1 LDSEPFSGVHKR
13 MTESP
18 KTQVEKK
25 SPRSNKDKQDSS
37 PPKKI
42 SGIKVVTEPSKQVL
56 NDRQLVDYRNHR
68 EKMIRWVLNIGKN
81 PSKAKGYAVSTAEKR
96 LERIDRFYRW
106 IWEQEGYT
114 TQIIKEHGDDYVRE
128 LVYSDYTEKY
138 KANMVCALKTLYK
151 WLEENWEPEFDF
163 SPNTDASNPREYL
176 TRDERKE
183 IREIALEYKSIP
195 SYSNLSRSER
205 EQWKTHLAQ
214 RFRKPREDIIK
225 EDWERANSWK
235 IPSLVWVSL
244 DAGLRPVEVER
255 ATVDW
260 VDIDN
265 QVLRIPKE
273 ESSKNTDN
281 WVVALRSR
289 TVKALEMWLNERE
302 NYSKYDNEDTIWL
315 TREGNPYQSQS
326 LRYLL
331 HNLCEEANIPINNRR
346 MSWYA
351 IRHSTGTGMANE
363 RGLAAAQQQL
373 RHKSQQTTM
382 KYDQA
387 PVEDRKEALDH
398 MG

>member
-1 LDSEPFSGVHKR
+1 VKELAFD
-13 MTESP
+13 
-18 KTQVEKK
+18 
-25 SPRSNKDKQDSS
+25 
-37 PPKKI
+37 
-42 SGIKVVTEPSKQVL
+42 
-56 NDRQLVDYRNHR
+56 NH
-68 EKMIRWVLNIGKN
+68 
-81 PSKAKGYAVSTAEKR
+81 S
-96 LERIDRFYRW
+96 
-106 IWEQEGYT
+106 
-114 TQIIKEHGDDYVRE
+114 
-128 LVYSDYTEKY
+128 EKY
-138 KANMVCALKTLYK
+138 KANMLCALKTYFK
-151 WLEENWEPEFDF
+151 WREEDWGPEFNFNPD
-163 SPNTDASNPREYL
+163 DGASNPREYL
-176 TRDERKE
+176 TRDERKV
-183 IREIALEYKSIP
+183 IRDVALEYGSIP
-195 SYSNLSRSER
+195 SYSNLSSDNRDK
-205 EQWKTHLAQ
+205 WKTHLAQ
-214 RFRKPREDIIK
+214 RLRKPKDEITRED
-225 EDWERANSWK
+225 WQRANSWK
-235 IPSLVWVSL
+235 IPSIVWVSL

-260 VDIDN
+260 VDIEN

-302 NYSKYDNEDTIWL
+302 NYSKYDNENTIWL

-331 HNLCEEANIPINNRR
+331 HNLCEEANIPINNRK

-387 PVEDRKEALDH
+387 PVEDRKEALDN